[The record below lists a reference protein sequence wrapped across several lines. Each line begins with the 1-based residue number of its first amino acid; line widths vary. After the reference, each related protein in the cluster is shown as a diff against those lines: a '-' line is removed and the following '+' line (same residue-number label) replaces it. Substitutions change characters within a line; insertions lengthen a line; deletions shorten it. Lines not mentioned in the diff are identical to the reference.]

1 MRSAMTASPA
11 SRRRWRGAELASEG
25 TFERNTRSVG
35 AAFKAIRRARP
46 EAVVMIGTYGPCAE
60 FIKLAHRRGF
70 NPTFVAISFV
80 GATALAK
87 ELGPDGNG
95 VIVSEVVPFPWD
107 TRLKLVADYQA
118 AEKALDPSLTPDF
131 ISLEGYLAGRLAA
144 KALDMAGPNPT
155 RAELLRIINE
165 VGRFDIGGDII
176 AFGNKAREQPAS
188 VFLTVI
194 QPDGSFR
201 PVNKL

>member
-1 MRSAMTASPA
+1 M
-11 SRRRWRGAELASEG
+11 
-25 TFERNTRSVG
+25 V
-35 AAFKAIRRARP
+35 
-46 EAVVMIGTYGPCAE
+46 GTYGPCAE

-80 GATALAK
+80 GASALAR
-87 ELGPDGNG
+87 ELGPDGKG

-118 AEKALDPSLTPDF
+118 AQRALDPRLTPDF
-131 ISLEGYLAGRLAA
+131 ISLEGYLSARLAA
-144 KALDMAGPNPT
+144 EALERAGPNPT
-155 RAELLRIINE
+155 RADMLRIINE

-176 AFGNKAREQPAS
+176 AFGDKARQQPAS

-201 PVNKL
+201 PVDKL